1 MRQVTEASRNIS
13 AARLIALDWGTSSL
27 RAMLLGDGGE
37 LLDSRDAPLGI
48 MQIGA
53 GGFEAAYRSVVGDW
67 MEGTGASKLPAI
79 AAGMVGSAQGWLEAP
94 YCRGTAGAPELAQ
107 QLARVMLSD
116 GTALHLVPGVSMTE
130 PRAEVMRGEETQ
142 VVGALTLFPQLR
154 REAMLVLPGTH
165 SKWIRLEDGCIHE
178 CQTYVTGEMFAVLR
192 QHSILGRFADAS
204 KPADA
209 GGEADEAADHAFDT
223 GVEAARGSVNGI
235 APLLFSARA
244 KVLLGQLPKSASLA
258 YLSGLLIG
266 DELRSALSVGV
277 PTASLAMIG
286 DARLCARYRRAAR
299 QFGIADVPEI
309 ENATRAGLWAIASEA
324 GLVC

>member
-1 MRQVTEASRNIS
+1 MTMKQVTEPSRNVS

-37 LLDSRDAPLGI
+37 LLDARDAPLGI

-67 MEGTGASKLPAI
+67 MVGTGAEKLPAI

-142 VVGALTLFPQLR
+142 VVGALTLLPHLR

-165 SKWIRLEDGCIHE
+165 SKWIRLEDGCIQE
-178 CQTYVTGEMFAVLR
+178 CQTYMTGELFAVLR
-192 QHSILGRFADAS
+192 QHSILGRFANAND
-204 KPADA
+204 PM
-209 GGEADEAADHAFDT
+209 EADEAADHAFDT

-244 KVLLGQLPKSASLA
+244 KVLLGQLPRSASLA

-266 DELRSALSVGV
+266 DELRSALGVGV

-299 QFGIADVPEI
+299 QFDIADVPEI

-324 GLVC
+324 GLVR